1 MPFKRVFLGTISF
14 VAVVA
19 ATGSVSADEPQPQ
32 AVAEALFNRGLEDM
46 KAGQFEAACPRIAE
60 AQRMSP
66 TPGTLYTLAECES
79 RTSKIA
85 TAVTHYREYLRLY
98 QDLPAEQKRKQE
110 SRSKN
115 AEAQVTTLSAEVPT
129 LALLWPPNVPSGL
142 QVSVDGIRLGAAAN
156 GIEVPMDLGEHVV
169 LTQLPSGEKAE
180 QRIVLAKGE
189 KKRLEIELPKVAASE
204 KTEPIKPA
212 LDVPK
217 ADFEAPVRPWQ
228 KPLGIAAI
236 AIGGAGIA
244 AGAIMGSVA
253 ITKKNDSNQYNHC
266 DAQDF
271 CDPYGLQLRNESVGL
286 ATGSTVALIVGGVM
300 ATGGIVLLATAP
312 RASDQGRNAVQGI
325 RHVRLEG
332 GLGSAF
338 VKGTW

>member
-19 ATGSVSADEPQPQ
+19 ATGSVTADEPQPL
-32 AVAEALFNRGLEDM
+32 AVAEALFSRGLEDM
-46 KAGQFEAACPRIAE
+46 KAGQFEVACPRIAE

-110 SRSKN
+110 SRAKN
-115 AEAQVTTLSAEVPT
+115 ADAQINTLSAEVPT
-129 LALLWPPNVPSGL
+129 LALVWPPNPPSGL
-142 QVSVDGIRLGAAAN
+142 QVSVDGIRLGPAAM
-156 GIEVPMDLGEHVV
+156 GIEVPMDLGEHMV

-180 QRIVLAKGE
+180 QRVVLAKNE
-189 KKRLEIELPKVAASE
+189 KKRLELELPKVTSSV
-204 KTEPIKPA
+204 KPEPIKPT
-212 LDVPK
+212 LEVSK
-217 ADFEAPVRPWQ
+217 ADIEAPARPWQ
-228 KPLGIAAI
+228 KSVGIAAM
-236 AIGGAGIA
+236 AVGGAGIA
-244 AGAIMGSVA
+244 AGAILGGVA

-271 CDPYGLQLRNESVGL
+271 CDPYGLQLRNEAVAL
-286 ATGSTVALIVGGVM
+286 ATGSTVALIVGGVL

-325 RHVRLEG
+325 WNVRLEG
-332 GLGSAF
+332 GFGSAF

>member
-1 MPFKRVFLGTISF
+1 MPLKRVFLGTISF

-19 ATGSVSADEPQPQ
+19 LTGFVSADEPQPQ

-60 AQRMSP
+60 AQRISP

-79 RTSKIA
+79 RTNKIA
-85 TAVTHYREYLRLY
+85 TAVTHYREYLRSY

-110 SRSKN
+110 SRAKN
-115 AEAQVTTLSAEVPT
+115 AEAQIKALSVEVPT
-129 LALLWPPNVPSGL
+129 LALLWPPNPPSGL
-142 QVSVDGIRLGAAAN
+142 QVSVDGIRLGSAAM

-180 QRIVLAKGE
+180 QRIVLTKNE
-189 KKRLEIELPKVAASE
+189 KKRLELEVPKVTSSV
-204 KTEPIKPA
+204 KPEPIKPTPE
-212 LDVPK
+212 VSK
-217 ADFEAPVRPWQ
+217 ADVEPPVWPWQ
-228 KPLGIAAI
+228 KSVGIAAM
-236 AIGGAGIA
+236 AIGGAGVA
-244 AGAIMGSVA
+244 AGAILGGIA

-271 CDPYGLQLRNESVGL
+271 CDPYGLQLRSEAVGL

-312 RASDQGRNAVQGI
+312 RASEQGQNAGQGI
-325 RHVRLEG
+325 RNVRLEG